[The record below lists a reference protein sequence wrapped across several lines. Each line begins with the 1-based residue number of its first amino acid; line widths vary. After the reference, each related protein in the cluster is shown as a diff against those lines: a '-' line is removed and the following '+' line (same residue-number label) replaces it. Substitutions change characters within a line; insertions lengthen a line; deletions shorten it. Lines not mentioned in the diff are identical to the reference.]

1 MKNKF
6 KIPPFILSLFVLIP
20 FITNGQSFNHVFH
33 PGFYGSVTNLYQ
45 DSEGIFYIESINKNI
60 SGWGYDS
67 YWLTKLNSSGETLLH
82 IPLAEGGTMHDAF
95 SIPSFDDKIITLFN
109 SQPCDLGWFWQIKG
123 LDQNGLEEWLV
134 DTYIENW
141 NDLRIFPHTD
151 ASFCIQSSEL
161 LYIYNFQG
169 GLMSE
174 EANNLPILNHYTLLP
189 QGQILAFDPHIA
201 VFEQL
206 AVVHENQ
213 SLSGIIDVKILADSN
228 GYAAIN
234 QNELFVLDNSLNLSS
249 TFDLSNY
256 GSIIDFDLAS
266 DGFWL
271 LFENQI
277 INLDFSFNLLG
288 QTNIPYSGIRT
299 PKFILKEDDRLLI
312 AGDEVPID
320 CATESQAFFI
330 QAFEVGETISF
341 MNNVSVLEVWTPTT
355 PVAELQEIGY
365 EVTFQDLHLKIGNEG
380 VDTIRSVYLDG
391 RKGLNLLICQSNFE
405 YNVLHENLII
415 APGESL
421 DINIGDIIFPT
432 QYYLFP
438 FNMCFWA
445 IIPNGQT
452 DFDRSDNCLC
462 KDFEVIVSNKDIT
475 NLLSLTIS
483 PNPNSGQFTISG
495 IPENIS
501 RLKIYNAAGICV
513 YDALPLVWEGTADI
527 MLSQKLAPGVYFL
540 VTNEEHS
547 GSLSRKFILQNL

>member
-6 KIPPFILSLFVLIP
+6 KIPPFILSLFVLMP
-20 FITNGQSFNHVFH
+20 FITNGQSFNHVIH
-33 PGFYGSVTNLYQ
+33 PGFYGSVTNFYQ

-60 SGWGYDS
+60 SGWGNES
-67 YWLTKLNSSGETLLH
+67 FWLTKLNSSGETLFHQSMAVGERLH
-82 IPLAEGGTMHDAF
+82 EAFLIPAF
-95 SIPSFDDKIITLFN
+95 EDKMVTLFN

-123 LDQNGLEEWLV
+123 LDQNGIEEWLV
-134 DTYIENW
+134 DTYIENGY
-141 NDLRIFPHTD
+141 DLRIFPNTD
-151 ASFCIQSSEL
+151 ASFCIQSSES

-169 GLMSE
+169 GLISE
-174 EANNLPILNHYTLLP
+174 EANNLPILNHHKLLP

-201 VFEQL
+201 VFEQHQVL
-206 AVVHENQ
+206 YENQ
-213 SLSGIIDVKILADSN
+213 TLSGIIEVKVFTDGN
-228 GYAAIN
+228 GYAGID
-234 QNELFVLDNSLNLSS
+234 QDELFVLDNSLNVISNV
-249 TFDLSNY
+249 DLSNF
-256 GSIIDFDLAS
+256 GLVIDFDLAI
-266 DGFWL
+266 DGYWL
-271 LFENQI
+271 LFEHKILHLDWAFNILNQI
-277 INLDFSFNLLG
+277 
-288 QTNIPYSGIRT
+288 NIPYAEIRT
-299 PKFILKEDDRLLI
+299 PKFLLKTEDKLII

-380 VDTIRSVYLDG
+380 VDTIRSVYLEG

-462 KDFEVIVSNKDIT
+462 KDFEISVSDKDIQVSQT
-475 NLLSLTIS
+475 LTIS

-495 IPENIS
+495 IPENLS

-513 YDALPLVWEGTADI
+513 YDALPHVSEGTADI
-527 MLSQKLAPGVYFL
+527 MLSHNLAPGVYFL

-547 GSLSRKFILQNL
+547 GSLSRKFILQNF